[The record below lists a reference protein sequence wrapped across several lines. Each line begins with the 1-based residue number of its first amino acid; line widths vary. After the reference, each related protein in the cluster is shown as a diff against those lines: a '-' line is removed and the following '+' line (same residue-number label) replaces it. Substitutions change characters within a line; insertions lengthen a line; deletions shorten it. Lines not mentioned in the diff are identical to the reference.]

1 MALLIFAD
9 LDLVTIK
16 SNNQWEWSNCSKMAL
31 DLSVKSRKRS
41 FDESERT
48 SPTPSIRTEDV
59 DGDVAGRSTDAVLDL
74 SMASAKKR
82 SLSTSSACSDTSNAR

>member
-1 MALLIFAD
+1 
-9 LDLVTIK
+9 
-16 SNNQWEWSNCSKMAL
+16 MAL

-59 DGDVAGRSTDAVLDL
+59 DGDAVGRGAADAVLDL

-82 SLSTSSACSDTSNAR
+82 SLSTSSACSDTSNARWVDFSVIRY